1 MTKLYGYDRMTYLN
15 ILIST
20 KTKTHEIM
28 HLRKIEYIECLKWSE
43 GEHRLVWRK
52 SLNQFLSTDCFLSS
66 S

>member
-28 HLRKIEYIECLKWSE
+28 HLRKIEYIECLKCSE
-43 GEHRLVWRK
+43 G
-52 SLNQFLSTDCFLSS
+52 
-66 S
+66 